1 MPKILISK
9 AFSFLYFIV
18 LSLTNGTT
26 YQELNMAKAHISP
39 ANNTANIS
47 NANKGTSGQ
56 NLQRCQNQGNRG
68 WQMNPQN
75 PANKGN
81 NSSKKR

>member
-1 MPKILISK
+1 
-9 AFSFLYFIV
+9 
-18 LSLTNGTT
+18 
-26 YQELNMAKAHISP
+26 MAKAHISP
-39 ANNTANIS
+39 ANNAANIS
-47 NANKGTSGQ
+47 NANKVTSGQ

-75 PANKGN
+75 PATKGN